1 MAIIMV
7 GDFNSDELIKKIDKA
22 FAYMQPKP
30 VQEYKPAPEAPIT
43 APIVKEVFGP
53 TPDNITIAWRWP
65 GAVSPKEHI
74 IGTIVDE
81 LMSNSKAGL
90 IDINFRK
97 HKKYFV
103 QVQIQIGI
111 RTILCGL

>member
-1 MAIIMV
+1 LFPTHNYGQQTTIGTIEHLKNPSLIEIRNYFKKYYVPNNMAIIMV

-43 APIVKEVFGP
+43 APIVKEVFDS

-74 IGTIVDE
+74 IG
-81 LMSNSKAGL
+81 LL
-90 IDINFRK
+90 
-97 HKKYFV
+97 
-103 QVQIQIGI
+103 
-111 RTILCGL
+111 

>member
-43 APIVKEVFGP
+43 APIVK
-53 TPDNITIAWRWP
+53 
-65 GAVSPKEHI
+65 KC
-74 IGTIVDE
+74 
-81 LMSNSKAGL
+81 L
-90 IDINFRK
+90 
-97 HKKYFV
+97 V
-103 QVQIQIGI
+103 Q
-111 RTILCGL
+111 RLTILRLRGDGQAL